1 MQDELIPYILKWTSV
16 SQVISTIFTY
26 TASPPV
32 RLSIWRQAR
41 WALFFSWSPHCM
53 CAKHPHSVWQLHEF
67 CLLRN
72 IRGISV
78 YNSSRSR
85 RSMSMTCIRACWLH
99 PGCVVTTYDS
109 ATENCELHETG
120 AEGTPPVTLVNNDG
134 SSVWFIKHPQRSCPK
149 VSFNFK
155 LLSTLSVC

>member
-1 MQDELIPYILKWTSV
+1 MNFCITGHFNNLHIYRKSTRKTLNMTAGKVGLILLLLTSLYV
-16 SQVISTIFTY
+16 RKVPSQ
-26 TASPPV
+26 
-32 RLSIWRQAR
+32 
-41 WALFFSWSPHCM
+41 CM
-53 CAKHPHSVWQLHEF
+53 TTEF

-134 SSVWFIKHPQRSCPK
+134 SSVWFIKHPQRSCLK